1 MSCATPRGEDDQEVI
16 VLEDSHQIDVW
27 CERLDCSAADL
38 ANAIGDVGFSVDG
51 VRERLRELKYERLQ
65 ERHGS

>member
-1 MSCATPRGEDDQEVI
+1 MSCGIHRGEGDHEVI

-27 CERLDCSAADL
+27 CERLDCTAADL
-38 ANAIGDVGFSVDG
+38 ANAIGDVGFSVAS
-51 VRERLRELKYERLQ
+51 VRERLREFKSERLQ